1 MDNTRKEKL
10 LNLKKMNKEIFRDI
24 MEASL
29 KINNEISTLKKDAKA
44 NDSNLFDN
52 PIFKIEEDKLIERY
66 YSLIG
71 LLFMMDNYI
80 DYQLKEGDKDE

>member
-24 MEASL
+24 IKACL
-29 KINNEISTLKKDAKA
+29 KINNEISTLKKDAKE
-44 NDSNLFDN
+44 NNSNPDN
-52 PIFKIEEDKLIERY
+52 PIFKIEEDKLMERY

-71 LLFMMDNYI
+71 LLFMMDNCI